1 MATVSNTEESST
13 EENMQDGKLVLGMF
27 LYDVVRVNLD
37 VGLVTFDQQW

>member
-13 EENMQDGKLVLGMF
+13 EEKMQDGKLVLGMF